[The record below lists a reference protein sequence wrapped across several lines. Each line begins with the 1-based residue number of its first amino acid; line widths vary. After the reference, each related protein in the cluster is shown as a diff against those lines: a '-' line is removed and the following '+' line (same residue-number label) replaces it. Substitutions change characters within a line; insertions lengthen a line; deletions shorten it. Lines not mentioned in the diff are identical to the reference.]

1 MKPMQRRKEGNVSK
15 HSAGAMKYSTKGRR
29 PRSRGNGKR
38 HPSSRTFES
47 SSPDAKVR
55 GTAQQVLDKYLN
67 LAQDAVTAGD
77 RVAAEGYFQ
86 HAEHYYRILHVD
98 SGPRQGGQVQVAKP
112 DQPQT
117 PSGEASQPE
126 AARLVGGN
134 GGQEPQPLPG
144 EGPQPAAADAA
155 EGKSG

>member
-1 MKPMQRRKEGNVSK
+1 
-15 HSAGAMKYSTKGRR
+15 MKYSTKGRR

-55 GTAQQVLDKYLN
+55 GTAQQVLDKYLA
-67 LAQDAVTAGD
+67 LARDSVTAGD
-77 RVAAEGYFQ
+77 RIAAEGYFQ

-98 SGPRQGGQVQVAKP
+98 SAPRQGDQAPKP

-117 PSGEASQPE
+117 PSGEASEPE
-126 AARLVGGN
+126 AARPAGSN
-134 GGQEPQPLPG
+134 GGQEPQSLPG
-144 EGPQPAAADAA
+144 EGPQPATSDAAD
-155 EGKSG
+155 GKAG

>member
-1 MKPMQRRKEGNVSK
+1 
-15 HSAGAMKYSTKGRR
+15 MKYSTKGRR

-98 SGPRQGGQVQVAKP
+98 SGPRQGDQAAKP

>member
-1 MKPMQRRKEGNVSK
+1 
-15 HSAGAMKYSTKGRR
+15 MKYSTKGRR

-55 GTAQQVLDKYLN
+55 GTAQQVLDKYLA
-67 LAQDAVTAGD
+67 LADDSVTAGD
-77 RVAAEGYFQ
+77 RIAAEGYFQ

-98 SGPRQGGQVQVAKP
+98 APPRQGGQAPKP
-112 DQPQT
+112 EQPQT

-126 AARLVGGN
+126 AAPPQGSN
-134 GGQEPQPLPG
+134 GGQEPQALPG
-144 EGPQPAAADAA
+144 EGPQPATADATD
-155 EGKSG
+155 GKAG